1 MWLAVYPFFHR
12 VTLVES
18 ATTVVPR
25 PTFLFHSHPEDHR
38 NQRGVENVASQPR
51 RSDAAADLRAATD
64 LRAAADLRAAGAA
77 GADPRAAGADLR
89 ALLALICELLALIC
103 ELLALIFELL
113 VLAALR
119 ALAQLLVM
127 LLRGLGL
134 LNPGE
139 DAGAIGT
146 LNCLSQSW
154 AKSTTVT

>member
-1 MWLAVYPFFHR
+1 ML
-12 VTLVES
+12 
-18 ATTVVPR
+18 
-25 PTFLFHSHPEDHR
+25 
-38 NQRGVENVASQPR
+38 
-51 RSDAAADLRAATD
+51 
-64 LRAAADLRAAGAA
+64 
-77 GADPRAAGADLR
+77 
-89 ALLALICELLALIC
+89 LLALTFELQPLLIFELPTFELRTLLALIC

-113 VLAALR
+113 VLAAHR

>member
-1 MWLAVYPFFHR
+1 MLLLALTFELQPLLIFE
-12 VTLVES
+12 L
-18 ATTVVPR
+18 
-25 PTFLFHSHPEDHR
+25 PTFE
-38 NQRGVENVASQPR
+38 
-51 RSDAAADLRAATD
+51 LRT
-64 LRAAADLRAAGAA
+64 
-77 GADPRAAGADLR
+77 
-89 ALLALICELLALIC
+89 LLALILGLLIFELRGLQALIRELLALIFELRALLALIC

-113 VLAALR
+113 VLAAHR

>member
-1 MWLAVYPFFHR
+1 MLPLIFELPPIFELLALQALIRELLALIF
-12 VTLVES
+12 E
-18 ATTVVPR
+18 
-25 PTFLFHSHPEDHR
+25 
-38 NQRGVENVASQPR
+38 
-51 RSDAAADLRAATD
+51 
-64 LRAAADLRAAGAA
+64 
-77 GADPRAAGADLR
+77 LR